1 MKFRSVLVTIL
12 FILIVP
18 VLLPKEATTTVVKKL
33 SDEELTLQA
42 QNILIGTCTSI
53 RSEWN
58 EAGTKI
64 FTYVTVSLQSSLKGD
79 QNQGEIVIRQL
90 GGEVGEVGMLVEGTT
105 AFEEGEQVLLF
116 LKKGRKR
123 FHRVLGLYQGKFS
136 IDHDATSGRKVLSRK
151 KVRIRRR
158 LDGRLQRR
166 VVKVESENKPFLD
179 EYQNKIKSFLR
190 RNQ

>member
-1 MKFRSVLVTIL
+1 MRFRSLLVTIL
-12 FILIVP
+12 FILLIP
-18 VLLPKEATTTVVKKL
+18 VLVPKEAATTVVKKL

-42 QNILIGTCTSI
+42 QNILIGTCTSV
-53 RSEWN
+53 RSQWN

-79 QNQGEIVIRQL
+79 QNQGEVVIRQL
-90 GGEVGEVGMLVEGTT
+90 GGEVGEVGMLVEGATV
-105 AFEEGEQVLLF
+105 FEKGEEVFLF
-116 LKKGRKR
+116 LEKGHKR

-136 IDHDATSGRKVLSRK
+136 IDYDATSGRKVLSRK

-190 RNQ
+190 RKP